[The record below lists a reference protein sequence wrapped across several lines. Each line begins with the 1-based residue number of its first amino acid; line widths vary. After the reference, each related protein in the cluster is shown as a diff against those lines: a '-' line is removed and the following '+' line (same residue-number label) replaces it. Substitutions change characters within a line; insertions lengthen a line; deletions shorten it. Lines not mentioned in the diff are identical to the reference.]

1 MPDSIPVAD
10 PRPHRQPGRPPSP
23 PAAAQL
29 AALLTFATLGIGLFL
44 PSAAVAQERP
54 GTLSLGIQGQY
65 GIIGGPS
72 DFAEDYDWGPG
83 FGIRIRYALGGPQA
97 FGISFESQTFDP
109 SSEAEAGL
117 DQPEELKFANVSL
130 EYLRYFNRGEG
141 RSQYAAVGIGLAH
154 PSEERTGGIA
164 DVSDA
169 LLLTGGGGL
178 EVFVHRTTA
187 IDVSLRGYAMIGE
200 SVTATAEIAAGIHY
214 YLIK

>member
-1 MPDSIPVAD
+1 MPDFTPVAD
-10 PRPHRQPGRPPSP
+10 RRPHRPIVFLLL
-23 PAAAQL
+23 AL
-29 AALLTFATLGIGLFL
+29 AALGL
-44 PSAAVAQERP
+44 AVLWPAGAWAQERP

-109 SSEAEAGL
+109 DSEAEEGL

-141 RSQYAAVGIGLAH
+141 RSQYAAVGAGLAH
-154 PSEERTGGIA
+154 PSEVRSGGIA
-164 DVSDA
+164 EVSDA
-169 LLLTGGGGL
+169 LLITGGGGL

-200 SVTATAEIAAGIHY
+200 SVTATAEIAAGIHF